1 MENAADKQV
10 PPKKENDVMINSL
23 NDKKS
28 NLLIFLCWAAYTAA
42 YVARLNY
49 NASMVEILAQLGAT
63 KQQAGTVSSFFFFAY
78 GAGQLVNG
86 ILSKKYNTK
95 YSVSLAL
102 GASCVINMAMTFC
115 GGIDMMKYLWFF
127 NGVFQSV
134 LWSSL
139 IKTLSEKLADNK
151 LPKAVMVMST
161 TVAAG
166 TFASY
171 GLAALFSALRMSW
184 RSIFYVSSAVVGMVA
199 LIWFVGMSSLKGE
212 KIATTEKAG
221 CSRKTLRLTPTL
233 IFGVSVILV
242 CAITNG
248 FIKDGVTTWVPSILK
263 EQFGVPSSLSIIV
276 TLILPVI
283 SIFGTSIVNL
293 LHKRQ
298 KNENALNGIFYFAA
312 LILTAIIIL
321 TINLRSVPLTLSLF
335 AGIACM
341 MSAVNNV
348 ITSVVPLYSRDKI
361 DSGLSAG
368 LLNTFCYIG
377 STLSTSLLG
386 KIADDK
392 GWNAVLVCILI
403 FTVCSFVLCVAA
415 VVFRGRKKSQVP
427 DALRQ
432 F

>member
-1 MENAADKQV
+1 MVK
-10 PPKKENDVMINSL
+10 SL
-23 NDKKS
+23 SDKKS
-28 NLLIFLCWAAYTAA
+28 NLLIFLCWAAYTSA

-63 KQQAGTVSSFFFFAY
+63 KQQAGMVSSFFFFAY

-86 ILSKKYNTK
+86 ILSKRYNTK

-115 GGIDMMKYLWFF
+115 GGIDMMKYLWLL

-134 LWSSL
+134 LWSSI
-139 IKTLSEKLADNK
+139 IKTLSEHLADSK
-151 LPKAVMVMST
+151 LSKAVMVMST

-199 LIWFVGMSSLKGE
+199 LIWLAGMSNIKSEEKTSEITAGHNNKSLKITPVFFFG
-212 KIATTEKAG
+212 IA
-221 CSRKTLRLTPTL
+221 
-233 IFGVSVILV
+233 VILV

-263 EQFGVPSSLSIIV
+263 EEFGVPSSLSIIV
-276 TLILPVI
+276 TLLLPVI

-298 KNENALNGIFYFAA
+298 KNENALNGIFYFVT
-312 LILTAIIIL
+312 LIFTGIIIL
-321 TINLRSVPLTLSLF
+321 TINLRSVLLTLSLF

-348 ITSVVPLYSRDKI
+348 ITSVVPLYSRNKI
-361 DSGLSAG
+361 DSGLLAG
-368 LLNTFCYIG
+368 LLNTFCYVG

-386 KIADDK
+386 TIADNK
-392 GWNAVLVCILI
+392 GWNDVFLCILL
-403 FTVCSFVLCVAA
+403 FTAFSLVLCLVS
-415 VVFRGRKKSQVP
+415 VVFVRKKRTVKDTLQ
-427 DALRQ
+427 
-432 F
+432 